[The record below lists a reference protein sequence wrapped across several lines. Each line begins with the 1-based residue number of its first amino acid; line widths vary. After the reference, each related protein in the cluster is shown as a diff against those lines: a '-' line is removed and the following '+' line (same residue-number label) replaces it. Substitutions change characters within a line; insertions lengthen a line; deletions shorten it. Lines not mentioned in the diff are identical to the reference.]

1 MKIGDRVR
9 IIRGHYSN
17 GEPYTA
23 SNEEKGT
30 IVERSSDDKFDWTVR
45 HDNVSLRTTVFSED
59 ELELIPP
66 DKTDTIRTFGT
77 GATRDTS
84 AGKLSYVK
92 ALCPIVLQRYVQYL
106 DKHRLQPDGSMRE
119 FDNWKKGIPR
129 ETYQDSRMRHEI
141 TAWLLSQGIPAE
153 DNHGPVNIEDTLCAI
168 IFNAMGELHEVLKEK
183 QNANS

>member
-1 MKIGDRVR
+1 MKVGDRVR
-9 IIRGHYSN
+9 IIRGHISN
-17 GEPYTA
+17 GESYTA
-23 SNEEKGT
+23 SNGQKGT
-30 IVERSSDDKFDWTVR
+30 IIGKSRDVGFDWEVEHDDKLFASAD
-45 HDNVSLRTTVFSED
+45 FSED